1 MRKLI
6 LATAATAGLVAATAM
21 GASAA
26 PVIGSVANPG
36 SAVQQGQHQMVT
48 NVQYDEYRHEEYH
61 HWHHWHHWHHRYWEH
76 GRWYYH

>member
-26 PVIGSVANPG
+26 PVIGSVANPE
-36 SAVQQGQHQMVT
+36 SAAQQGQHPMVT
-48 NVQYDEYRHEEYH
+48 NVQYEEYH
-61 HWHHWHHWHHRYWEH
+61 HWHHHWHHRHWEH
-76 GRWYYH
+76 GHWYYH